1 MQIVAQI
8 IFLLELARLRI
19 CEVVVLFNLDILFL
33 DDRNFRLSVFDGLV
47 VDQKILGNGI
57 NDTFVIKIRLLMCSI
72 RLSDSLE
79 LQAAVIVLWLVV

>member
-8 IFLLELARLRI
+8 ILLLELARLRI